1 MDFVL
6 PNKNFNKLVIRFYF
20 YKKLLIVIKVKYD
33 ITTPNL
39 FNLLF
44 QKDSLSKCGHIDWEV
59 EALPA
64 QVGLGHSWIPPSVG
78 RCKVMNWEV
87 FKNSTFQTWYV
98 ICGGVL
104 IQNHERHVMAAM
116 CGSVVFIPRGY
127 GSHVWISDVF
137 IPRGLNPC
145 IDACSCIQAL
155 NLFTLDLGFFDVVLE
170 GPQVYVFEVVDM
182 WTEWLVS
189 VAFNF

>member
-6 PNKNFNKLVIRFYF
+6 PNKNLNKLVIRFYF

-44 QKDSLSKCGHIDWEV
+44 QRDSPSKCGHIDWEL

-64 QVGLGHSWIPPSVG
+64 QVGLGRSWIPPSVG

-116 CGSVVFIPRGY
+116 CGSVMSLYQEVLI
-127 GSHVWISDVF
+127 HVLMLVVVSRHSICLRWIWVS
-137 IPRGLNPC
+137 LM
-145 IDACSCIQAL
+145 
-155 NLFTLDLGFFDVVLE
+155 LFLKAHRFTFLKL
-170 GPQVYVFEVVDM
+170 
-182 WTEWLVS
+182 
-189 VAFNF
+189 